1 LPVVLKDFTKKMK
14 KLIKKNRLI
23 VSSVLGLI
31 GLLFQSQLGVSAIEV
46 GEVIPTPANTAQLL
60 GMAGSAIEKQETSS
74 LTRFRLQLK
83 NGSCTSPIVQE
94 DPAKGRTV
102 LQVPAQLTIPL
113 LQPIS
118 IGVTAGRNAQALYI
132 ESVPTTGGQPAKL
145 QVAVGYNM
153 PTTFR
158 WQCDA
163 KRKQL
168 ILDVQEAFTYEE
180 ATQSLGSGLDYAKTR
195 VVLGAGQTQ
204 WVHVLHWQPQSSA
217 FNLVPALPSQGLRGK
232 ASVKATVAKEQG
244 VAGVNASYFNHQ
256 LGLPLGF
263 LMKEGE
269 LLTGPVFNRV
279 VLGLSNT
286 GVPKMERLTL
296 KAAAQAASGQTVAI
310 QTVNQPRLQA
320 GVVALYTSLWGGS
333 APPAGGGTVSL
344 LIRDGKFKGITP
356 SGNAPIG
363 LDDWILYGPE
373 SVLAPLAA
381 LDIETPIEL
390 LLSTQPDWSDKQHL
404 VAGGPFLVRGGK
416 PYIDLEAQTFKG
428 LPPAERTSRTVVGI
442 KADGSVVVVAMEKSA
457 YGVTLAQA
465 ATILIQLGVQEG
477 MNFDGGSSTQMVV
490 NGQVVYP
497 LTGAWV
503 PPVTTALVFVPT
515 KKLAEKP
522 LVLDK
527 KPAGSPPVPAWQSK
541 AMGGNSGG
549 FSSPL
554 PTSPPVPLF

>member
-1 LPVVLKDFTKKMK
+1 MPVVLKDSTKNMK
-14 KLIKKNRLI
+14 KLVIKNRLV
-23 VSSVLGLI
+23 VSSLLGLI

-46 GEVIPTPANTAQLL
+46 GEAIPIPPNTAQLL
-60 GMAGSAIEKQETSS
+60 DMTSNAIEKQETNT

-94 DPAKGRTV
+94 DPAKRRTV
-102 LQVPAQLTIPL
+102 LQVPAQLTVPL

-118 IGVTAGRNAQALYI
+118 IGVTADRNAQALYI
-132 ESVPTTGGQPAKL
+132 ESVPATGGQSAKL

-195 VVLGAGQTQ
+195 VVLGVGVGQTQ
-204 WVHVLHWQPQSSA
+204 WVHVLHWQPLSST

-344 LIRDGKFKGITP
+344 LISDGKFKGITP

-363 LDDWILYGPE
+363 VDDWILYGPE

-390 LLSTQPDWSDKQHL
+390 LLSTQPDWSDKQHF

-428 LPPAERTSRTVVGI
+428 LPPAERTSRTAVGI

-465 ATILIQLGVQEG
+465 AAILIQLGVQEG

-497 LTGAWV
+497 LTGGWV

-515 KKLAEKP
+515 KKLA
-522 LVLDK
+522 DTH
-527 KPAGSPPVPAWQSK
+527 SK
-541 AMGGNSGG
+541 
-549 FSSPL
+549 FK
-554 PTSPPVPLF
+554 